1 MKSPYGQ
8 TITMSIVVALVV
20 EAAVLLTFG
29 LRSPEFEG
37 RIGLVASPTS
47 VPSDTA
53 GAQAQFGEVVS
64 LGLPALVE
72 LARSPSVLQTAAA
85 AVPGAPAPAEL
96 AEDVTV
102 ELVPASG
109 LARVS
114 VRADSAERAATLTRA
129 MATAMI
135 EAMIEA
141 DILAPVAQLRILD
154 SQADVRQVSPDWPL
168 AIGLALTA
176 AVMAGVAVATARHVL
191 WPPAVAADSALQQA
205 LSGAGCRRPVAILR
219 GEDPGLASRIWAL
232 QQAAARPVRVV
243 AVGPG
248 LSGRVESLSRE
259 LSTGGAAMQVNGDA
273 ARAGVVVVMD
283 GHHSRPE
290 ELTATVS
297 ALPLASVLVAV
308 VIA

>member
-1 MKSPYGQ
+1 MKPKSPHGQ
-8 TITMSIVVALVV
+8 TITMSLVVALIVG
-20 EAAVLLTFG
+20 AAVLLTLG
-29 LRSPEFEG
+29 LRGSEFEG
-37 RIGLVASPTS
+37 RVGLIASPTS

-85 AVPGAPAPAEL
+85 AVPGAPAPAQL

-114 VRADSAERAATLTRA
+114 VRADSAERAATLTQA

-135 EAMIEA
+135 QV

-154 SQADVRQVSPDWPL
+154 PQADVRQVSPDWPL
-168 AIGLALTA
+168 AIGLALAA
-176 AVMAGVAVATARHVL
+176 AVMAGVAVAAARHVL
-191 WPPAVAADSALQQA
+191 RLPSSADSVLRQA
-205 LSGAGCRRPVAILR
+205 LSEAGCRRPVAILR
-219 GEDPGLASRIWAL
+219 GEDPGLASRISTL

-259 LSTGGAAMQVNGDA
+259 LSTGEVVMQVNGDA

-283 GHHSRPE
+283 SRHSRPE

-297 ALPLASVLVAV
+297 ALPPASVLVAV
-308 VIA
+308 VLA

>member
-1 MKSPYGQ
+1 MKPKSPYGQ
-8 TITMSIVVALVV
+8 TITMSIVVSLILG
-20 EAAVLLTFG
+20 AAVLLTLG
-29 LRSPEFEG
+29 LRDPEFEG
-37 RIGLVASPTS
+37 RTGLIASPTS

-85 AVPGAPAPAEL
+85 AVPGAPAPAQL

-114 VRADSAERAATLTRA
+114 VRADSAERAATLTQA

-135 EAMIEA
+135 QAN
-141 DILAPVAQLRILD
+141 ILAPVARLRILD
-154 SQADVRQVSPDWPL
+154 PQPDVRQVSPDWPL
-168 AIGLALTA
+168 AIGLALAA
-176 AVMAGVAVATARHVL
+176 AVIAGVAVATARYVL
-191 WPPAVAADSALQQA
+191 RPPAAADSALQQA

-219 GEDPGLASRIWAL
+219 GEDPGLASRISAL

-243 AVGPG
+243 AAGPG
-248 LSGRVESLSRE
+248 LSGRVEALSRE

-283 GHHSRPE
+283 SRYSRPE
-290 ELTATVS
+290 ELAATVS
-297 ALPLASVLVAV
+297 ALPPASILVAV
-308 VIA
+308 VLA

>member
-1 MKSPYGQ
+1 MKPKSPYGQ
-8 TITMSIVVALVV
+8 TITMSLVVALIVG
-20 EAAVLLTFG
+20 AAVLLTLG
-29 LRSPEFEG
+29 LRGSEFEG
-37 RIGLVASPTS
+37 RVGLIASPTS

-85 AVPGAPAPAEL
+85 AVPGAPGPAQL

-114 VRADSAERAATLTRA
+114 VRADSAERAATLTQA

-135 EAMIEA
+135 QV

-154 SQADVRQVSPDWPL
+154 PQADVRQVSPDWPL
-168 AIGLALTA
+168 AIGLALAA
-176 AVMAGVAVATARHVL
+176 AVMAGVAGATARHVL
-191 WPPAVAADSALQQA
+191 RLPASADPVLRQA
-205 LSGAGCRRPVAILR
+205 LSEAGCRRPVAILR
-219 GEDPGLASRIWAL
+219 GEDPGLASRISTL

-259 LSTGGAAMQVNGDA
+259 LSTGEVVMQVNGDA

-283 GHHSRPE
+283 GHHSQPE

-297 ALPLASVLVAV
+297 ALPPASVLVAV
-308 VIA
+308 VLA

>member
-1 MKSPYGQ
+1 MKPKSPHGQ
-8 TITMSIVVALVV
+8 TITMSLVVALIVG
-20 EAAVLLTFG
+20 AAVLLTLG
-29 LRSPEFEG
+29 LRGSEFEG
-37 RIGLVASPTS
+37 RVGLIASPTS

-85 AVPGAPAPAEL
+85 AVPGAPAPAQL

-114 VRADSAERAATLTRA
+114 VRADSAERAATLTQA

-135 EAMIEA
+135 QV

-154 SQADVRQVSPDWPL
+154 PQADVRQVSPDWPL

-219 GEDPGLASRIWAL
+219 GEDPGLASRISAL